1 MFKDYLVKNRD
12 LNEALKSKWVT
23 RLESDGDIPKNRFV
37 EVNASTGKVEV
48 GALDSTR
55 IVGANQDLPREDGDF
70 FDCET
75 GIVTVTAGSP
85 IAAGQRVKC
94 GTAGK
99 AISFIDSTVKDVEI
113 ASFNG
118 AGFTNQP
125 ATDTVTVVSDSAE
138 DTTQSITLIGVDSS
152 GDYISETLELKGT
165 TDVDTASALWA
176 TVSAVILDA
185 ACAGDV
191 EVSENSEGA
200 EIITLT
206 AGELSAGIET
216 IADGYAYNKIAT
228 VVADGVSSGKLVI
241 VHEATDGAAETNLVA
256 TLDGTTEVALGTA
269 SYKITKVYTGGVA
282 DTVNVDLDVTGTA
295 DSEDLICGRALS
307 SGDAGDEVVVN
318 VY

>member
-1 MFKDYLVKNRD
+1 
-12 LNEALKSKWVT
+12 
-23 RLESDGDIPKNRFV
+23 
-37 EVNASTGKVEV
+37 
-48 GALDSTR
+48 
-55 IVGANQDLPREDGDF
+55 
-70 FDCET
+70 
-75 GIVTVTAGSP
+75 
-85 IAAGQRVKC
+85 
-94 GTAGK
+94 
-99 AISFIDSTVKDVEI
+99 VKDTEI